1 MRLEGKRIA
10 FGVTGSHC
18 SLEEVLPQIRQL
30 REEGAEVTAV
40 FSYAVQFTK
49 TRFGSPEEWQQA
61 FTEACG
67 RPPMTEIVEAEPI
80 GPKRLFDAMVIS
92 PCTGNTLAKLAN
104 AINDSPVLMAAKAI
118 VRNGGQVVLAISTND
133 ALGNNAK
140 NLGLLLNMKNIYFVP
155 FGQDNPEEKPNSLVA
170 DWDLLVDAVVAA
182 LAGRQLQPILVERAR
197 RAVR

>member
-67 RPPMTEIVEAEPI
+67 GPPMTEIVEAEPI

-104 AINDSPVLMAAKAI
+104 AINDSPVLMAAKAV
-118 VRNGGQVVLAISTND
+118 VRNGGPVVLAISTND

-182 LAGRQLQPILVERAR
+182 LAGRQLQPIMVGRAR

>member
-30 REEGAEVTAV
+30 RDEGAEVTAV
-40 FSYAVQFTK
+40 FSYSVQFTR
-49 TRFGSPEEWQQA
+49 TRFGSPEEWKQA

-67 RPPMTEIVEAEPI
+67 RPPITEIVEAEPI
-80 GPKRLFDAMVIS
+80 GPKHLFDAMVIS

-104 AINDSPVLMAAKAI
+104 GINDTPVLMAAKAI
-118 VRNGGQVVLAISTND
+118 VRNGGPVVLAISTND

-170 DWDLLVDAVVAA
+170 AWDLLVDTLVAA